1 MTRPAEP
8 RPRVLIA
15 EPRDF
20 SAEAVALL
28 RTAAEVELD
37 DSVPLARALA
47 DFDVLWLRLAHRLD
61 AEALAAPGRCW
72 LIACPVTGLDHIDL
86 AACAARGI
94 RVLSLR
100 GETAFLRR
108 VRATAE
114 HTLAL
119 TLALLRH
126 LPAAHGAVLQ
136 GQWDRDRWR
145 GGELYEK
152 TAGLVGLG
160 RLGTIMAGYLR
171 ALGMRVLG
179 YDPRDDFPH
188 DAAERVDTLEGL
200 LAQSDLISLHVSYGP
215 ETHHL
220 LGAPE
225 LALLKPGALLVN
237 TARGGVLDGDALL
250 AALRGGRL
258 AGAALD
264 VLEGEPRIGAD
275 HPLVAYARQHD
286 NLLLTPHL
294 GGNTRESF
302 SKTEVFLAQ
311 KVIAALQEGQE
322 GSG

>member
-1 MTRPAEP
+1 MIRSAEP

-37 DSVPLARALA
+37 DRVPLARALA
-47 DFDVLWLRLAHRLD
+47 EFDVLWLRLGHRLD
-61 AEALAAPGRCW
+61 AEALKATARCW
-72 LIACPVTGLDHIDL
+72 IVACPVTGLDHIDL
-86 AACAARGI
+86 AACAARGV

-119 TLALLRH
+119 TLALLRR

-160 RLGTIMAGYLR
+160 RLGTIVAGYLR

-188 DAAERVDTLEGL
+188 DAAERVATLERL
-200 LAQSDLISLHVSYGP
+200 LAQADLISLHVSYGP

-220 LGAPE
+220 LGAAQ

-237 TARGGVLDGDALL
+237 TARGGVVDGAALL
-250 AALRGGRL
+250 AALRAGRL

-264 VLEGEPRIGAD
+264 VLEGEPRIGVD
-275 HPLVAYARQHD
+275 HPLVAYAREHD

-302 SKTEVFLAQ
+302 IKTEVFLAQ
-311 KVIAALQEGQE
+311 KVVAALQEGR
-322 GSG
+322 G